1 MSSNYDILF
10 EKVKIG
16 PVTAPNRFFA
26 VPHATGHGWNQPNGA
41 IALRK
46 MKAEG
51 GWGTVAVQITEIWL
65 NTEFEGGR
73 HKRRIEMIDQ

>member
-1 MSSNYDILF
+1 MPNRYDVLF

-26 VPHATGHGWNQPNGA
+26 VPHATGHGWNQPSGA
-41 IALRK
+41 IALRG

-51 GWGTVAVQITEIWL
+51 GWGTVAVQPPSAFIPLKAIAPLGW
-65 NTEFEGGR
+65 F
-73 HKRRIEMIDQ
+73 HP

>member
-1 MSSNYDILF
+1 MTAGKFGVLF
-10 EKVKIG
+10 EPVRIG

-41 IALRK
+41 IALRA

-51 GWGTVAVQITEIWL
+51 GWGTVAVQITEISPDSDM
-65 NTEFEGGR
+65 GR
-73 HKRRIEMIDQ
+73 ERHSPPSGAG